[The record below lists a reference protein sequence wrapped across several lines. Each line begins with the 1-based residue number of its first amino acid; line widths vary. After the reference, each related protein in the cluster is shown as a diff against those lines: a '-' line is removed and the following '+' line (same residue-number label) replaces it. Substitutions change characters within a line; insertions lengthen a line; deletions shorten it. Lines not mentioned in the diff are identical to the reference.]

1 MDNRALLCFSFT
13 SSSLIQNPS
22 ISFSCLLALAKTSNT
37 MLNEG
42 GESGHL
48 CLIPDPRE
56 KTFIFSTSNM
66 MGAVGLSHVVF
77 IMLKYDPSMP
87 LVGEF
92 LSWMDVRQ
100 SSEFD
105 LGDMGLYI
113 LI

>member
-37 MLNEG
+37 MLNES

-66 MGAVGLSHVVF
+66 MGAVVSHVVF